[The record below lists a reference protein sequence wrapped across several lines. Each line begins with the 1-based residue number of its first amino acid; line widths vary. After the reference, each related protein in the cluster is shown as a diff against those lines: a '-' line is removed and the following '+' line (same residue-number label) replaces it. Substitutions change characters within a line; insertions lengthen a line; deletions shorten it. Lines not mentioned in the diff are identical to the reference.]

1 MKPCCEEF
9 PKRMIVF
16 NDLSAQEDDKL
27 LLIIKL
33 LASFSHEAPMEMKQ
47 VHTLGFML
55 EEYLNHKIVR
65 ENFFLNRPLVMC
77 TFEESYLKRV
87 LDNLKKKVRG

>member
-9 PKRMIVF
+9 SKRMVVF
-16 NDLSAQEDDKL
+16 CDLSAQEDDKL

-33 LASFSHEAPMEMKQ
+33 LASFSYDATMEMKQ

-65 ENFFLNRPLVMC
+65 ENFFFNRSLRNC
-77 TFEESYLKRV
+77 TFEKKYLKQV
-87 LDNLKKKVRG
+87 ISKILKMI

>member
-9 PKRMIVF
+9 SKRIVVF
-16 NDLSAQEDDKL
+16 CDLSAQEDDKL

-65 ENFFLNRPLVMC
+65 ENFFFNRPLVMC
-77 TFEESYLKRV
+77 SFEDSYLSMV
-87 LDNLKKKVRG
+87 IDNLRKKNF

>member
-9 PKRMIVF
+9 SKRMITF
-16 NDLSAQEDDKL
+16 CDLSTQDDDKL

-33 LASFSHEAPMEMKQ
+33 LASYSKESSMEMKQ

-65 ENFFLNRPLVMC
+65 ENFFLNRPLIMC
-77 TFEESYLKRV
+77 TFEESYLKQV
-87 LDNLKKKVRG
+87 LENFKSKIKS